1 MHERFPAARSQPVT
15 TLTSAR
21 RTRPAGAAGHPLL
34 ALQRTAGNRA
44 VGRLLQRE
52 DRRPSRWLPTSPT
65 LDISAGLMQ
74 QAFTTS
80 ARQLT
85 ERERTIATTVYGQ
98 SIDLDRVRVAR
109 SSVVATPTTLGDTIR
124 TSRDLDDATLV
135 HELMHIWQY
144 QTSGLEYISCSL
156 AAQAAGT
163 IAHGDRNWAYE
174 YSPPTERS
182 RLADYGPEQQAML
195 IEDAFRLGRLEDR
208 EHGRILAEVRRARP
222 RPGGLGAAIDE
233 RAGLGGPRMDPLGPL
248 APNPRAEELGGTVP
262 QLQWRF

>member
-1 MHERFPAARSQPVT
+1 MALASRSRPVAAS
-15 TLTSAR
+15 
-21 RTRPAGAAGHPLL
+21 GHRLL

-44 VGRLLQRE
+44 VGRLLQRQ

-80 ARQLT
+80 SRSLT

-98 SIDLDRVRVAR
+98 SIDLDRVRIAR

-135 HELMHIWQY
+135 HELMHIWQF

-156 AAQAAGT
+156 AGQAAGA
-163 IAHGDRNWAYE
+163 IAHRDRNWAYE
-174 YSPPTERS
+174 YAAPTERS

-195 IEDAFRLGRLEDR
+195 VEDAFRLRRLEDR
-208 EHGRILAEVRRARP
+208 VYGRLVAEVRRARP
-222 RPGGLGAAIDE
+222 RAGGLGAAIDD
-233 RAGLGGPRMDPLGPL
+233 RAGLTGTRFTDPHGPL
-248 APNPRAEELGGTVP
+248 APDPRSQELGGTVP